1 MKAKFLVPVS
11 TLAAAMAAQHSNA
24 AVVTPTIDTEHHVT
38 HAKTDGL
45 DSGKASQD
53 LNVKA
58 GGEAFK
64 FVLKRSEA
72 GQLMAYHSSHASHAS
87 HSSHSSHSSSSY

>member
-1 MKAKFLVPVS
+1 MKAKFLVPVG
-11 TLAAAMAAQHSNA
+11 TLAAAMATQHSNA
-24 AVVTPTIDTEHHVT
+24 AVVTATIDAKHDVT
-38 HAKTDGL
+38 HATIDGL

-72 GQLMAYHSSHASHAS
+72 GQVMAYHSSHAS

>member
-11 TLAAAMAAQHSNA
+11 TLAAAMAAQHSDA
-24 AVVTPTIDTEHHVT
+24 AVVTPTMNAEHHVT

-72 GQLMAYHSSHASHAS
+72 GQLMAYHSSHASH
-87 HSSHSSHSSSSY
+87 SSHSSHSSSSY

>member
-11 TLAAAMAAQHSNA
+11 TLAAAMAAQHSSA

-38 HAKTDGL
+38 HAKTEGL

-72 GQLMAYHSSHASHAS
+72 GQLMAYHSSHASH
-87 HSSHSSHSSSSY
+87 SSHSSHSSSSY